1 MLLPPRPGTAT
12 TRPDVPDPGT
22 AHPPLDPVGD
32 TAGSALDALRRRW
45 STQAGEGV
53 ISTGIV
59 VLIMALIGAAMWVAF
74 SGTAK
79 EATDRVDDEVQN
91 IGSDG

>member
-1 MLLPPRPGTAT
+1 MLLPRLPGPDTPRGNPPELDTPDPHDPRPDDA
-12 TRPDVPDPGT
+12 PN
-22 AHPPLDPVGD
+22 VG
-32 TAGSALDALRRRW
+32 SLRRRLLAE
-45 STQAGEGV
+45 AGEGV

-74 SGTAK
+74 SSTANDAA
-79 EATDRVDDEVQN
+79 ERVDDSVQN